1 MCTIFV
7 CRGNIYFV
15 KAGGTMGES
24 KEAPH
29 VLGGGGADEQGLK
42 VNIINISP
50 PNLGNIAYN
59 LNLEV

>member
-1 MCTIFV
+1 M
-7 CRGNIYFV
+7 

-29 VLGGGGADEQGLK
+29 VLGGGADEQGLK

-50 PNLGNIAYN
+50 PNLRNITN
-59 LNLEV
+59 TTGKQFKKED